1 MCLFST
7 NPALYSTCMC
17 DKIHLKC
24 YVIVLHFLSF
34 SLFSFFSSVSST
46 RRTVSWK
53 MLALDI
59 HSTVLFIGI
68 LLMSSL
74 ILLNKKELYEEHV
87 QNSYSDRK
95 GSNKVYQGS
104 YKKTCYLQLS
114 VGGDNQK
121 YNPHKNTTPGGP
133 LSSMMAVITYK
144 PVKNILISTR
154 TKYLLARIL
163 IVFLPKCRARNW
175 KRETGSQCIAI
186 ICIRI

>member
-7 NPALYSTCMC
+7 NPALYSICMC

-59 HSTVLFIGI
+59 HSTVLFIGV

-133 LSSMMAVITYK
+133 LSSMKWIRTWTLWRSS
-144 PVKNILISTR
+144 LIN
-154 TKYLLARIL
+154 LLKIFSSARERSIY
-163 IVFLPKCRARNW
+163 
-175 KRETGSQCIAI
+175 
-186 ICIRI
+186 

>member
-114 VGGDNQK
+114 LGGDNQK

-133 LSSMMAVITYK
+133 LSSMKWIGTWTLWRSS
-144 PVKNILISTR
+144 LIN
-154 TKYLLARIL
+154 LLKIFSSARERSIY
-163 IVFLPKCRARNW
+163 
-175 KRETGSQCIAI
+175 
-186 ICIRI
+186 